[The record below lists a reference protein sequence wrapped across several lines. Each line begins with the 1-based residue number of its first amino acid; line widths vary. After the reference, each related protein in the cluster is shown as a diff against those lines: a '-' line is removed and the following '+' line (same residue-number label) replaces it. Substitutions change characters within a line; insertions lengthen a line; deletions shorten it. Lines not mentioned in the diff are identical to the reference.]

1 MEEKVREGEVG
12 VGEGGEMQVKGLL
25 QSWGS
30 EERKERLQ
38 VNGLLQSWGS
48 D

>member
-1 MEEKVREGEVG
+1 MEEKVREEEVG
-12 VGEGGEMQVKGLL
+12 IGEGGEM
-25 QSWGS
+25 
-30 EERKERLQ
+30 Q